1 MLVINQSD
9 ITTKFIVTVSEI
21 NTITTGSTLELFN
34 QFTNVSTTYNLPAD
48 TSAYP
53 TRYNQFVYSSSTFS
67 GLSIGTYTYTIKDT
81 SGGTTETG
89 LLKVVGDVL
98 TPQEQVNDIYT
109 YITPASTDDDF
120 IVYNK

>member
-53 TRYNQFVYSSSTFS
+53 TRYNEFVYSSSTFS

-81 SGGTTETG
+81 SGVTTETG

-109 YITPASTDDDF
+109 YITPSTTDDDF
-120 IVYNK
+120 IVYEQ